1 MDQTR
6 LQTHLRHFGQE
17 HVLQWWDSLS
27 SVQQL
32 QLKEQIESIDL
43 RQLTQLQK
51 SPKIGRAH
59 QLPADIKPVSALCLP
74 SDAKEQTHWN
84 DATWRGKKYLA
95 EGKTAVLLVAGGQG
109 SRLGF
114 PKPKG
119 MFPIGPVT
127 GKSLFQIH
135 AEKVL
140 ALTRRYNTTIPY
152 LVTTSDTTHDTI
164 EQFFREN
171 QWFGLNKEHVFLFCQ
186 PSFPTV
192 DLDNGKLLLQTK
204 HCLAMS
210 PDGHGGILQGLFQAG
225 IFDQLQSQGIE
236 LLFFH
241 QVDNPLVQ
249 VCDASFVGLHLMEN
263 AEVST
268 KTVRKQQASDRVG
281 LIAQS
286 DRNMVIIEYSDLP
299 EAIANQHDQEGQLQ
313 FWTGNTAIHLFQLAF
328 LNRVS
333 KTGNPLPYHSAYK
346 KVDHVD
352 ASGKMCRP
360 SQPNAMKFEQFIF
373 DILPQAERWLVVE
386 TKRKNEY
393 APLKNAHGDHS
404 PESVQRAL
412 SQLYIS
418 WMKKT
423 GTPIPELLT
432 EAFQLEIS
440 PLFASDL
447 EELSLQNISA
457 IRVDAPLYLSA
468 R

>member
-1 MDQTR
+1 MDRTR
-6 LQTHLRHFGQE
+6 LQTHRRHFGQE

-27 SVQQL
+27 SDQQL
-32 QLKEQIESIDL
+32 QLKKQIESIDL
-43 RQLTQLQK
+43 HQLTQLHGA
-51 SPKIGRAH
+51 PETGCAH
-59 QLPADIKPVSALCLP
+59 PLPANIKPVSALCLP
-74 SDAKEQTHWN
+74 SDAKDQTRWN
-84 DATWRGKKYLA
+84 DATWRGKQYLS

-140 ALTRRYNTTIPY
+140 ALTRRYNITIPY

-164 EQFFREN
+164 EQFFKEN
-171 QWFGLNKEHVFLFCQ
+171 KWFGLKKEHVVLFCQ

-210 PDGHGGILQGLFQAG
+210 PDGHGGILQALFQAG

-286 DRNMVIIEYSDLP
+286 DRKMVIVEYSDLP
-299 EAIANQHDQEGQLQ
+299 EAIANQRDQEGQLQ

-333 KTGNPLPYHSAYK
+333 KTGNPLPYHRAYK
-346 KVDHVD
+346 KVDHV
-352 ASGKMCRP
+352 APSGKIHRP

-373 DILPQAERWLVVE
+373 DILPQAQRWLVVE
-386 TKRKNEY
+386 TKREDEY

-418 WMKKT
+418 WLAKT
-423 GTPIPELLT
+423 GTPIPKLPAES
-432 EAFQLEIS
+432 FQLEIS

-447 EELSLQNISA
+447 EELSQQDLSA
-457 IRVDAPLYLSA
+457 IRMGAPLYLSA